1 MTALG
6 VTELFHELHVCPSLE
21 PSGEIVM
28 SIVKWEKPVQ
38 ISVGSRGSEFVSSAF
53 DAVLF
58 LKDSW
63 EDSETVSFLQ
73 ARNACRGA
81 LAGRVDA
88 EVARAKFLE
97 AVTAAKMR
105 VH

>member
-1 MTALG
+1 
-6 VTELFHELHVCPSLE
+6 
-21 PSGEIVM
+21 M
-28 SIVKWEKPVQ
+28 SIAKWEKPVQ
-38 ISVGSRGSEFVSSAF
+38 ISVGSRGSEFVTSAF

-63 EDSETVSFLQ
+63 EDCETVSFIE

-81 LAGRVDA
+81 LAGQIDT

-97 AVTAAKMR
+97 AIGAANMH

>member
-1 MTALG
+1 
-6 VTELFHELHVCPSLE
+6 
-21 PSGEIVM
+21 
-28 SIVKWEKPVQ
+28 
-38 ISVGSRGSEFVSSAF
+38 VGSRGSEFVSSAF